1 MPNLNTDQKTN
12 SLSTIYRISYD
23 PEANAMHI
31 RLSDQVVF
39 ETDDV
44 RSDVLVD
51 YTQDGQIV

>member
-1 MPNLNTDQKTN
+1 MPNLNLDSKTN
-12 SLSTIYRISYD
+12 SLSTIHRISYD

-31 RLSDQVVF
+31 RLTDQSVF

-44 RSDVLVD
+44 RPDVLVD